1 MCNREFGSRLVQT
14 TEGDY
19 EEHSD
24 SEDNRPWCVG
34 ARCLM
39 LGKRQICRTGKA

>member
-1 MCNREFGSRLVQT
+1 MCNRELGNRLVQT

-19 EEHSD
+19 E
-24 SEDNRPWCVG
+24 DNTPWWVG

-39 LGKRQICRTGKA
+39 LGEDKYAIQAKLK